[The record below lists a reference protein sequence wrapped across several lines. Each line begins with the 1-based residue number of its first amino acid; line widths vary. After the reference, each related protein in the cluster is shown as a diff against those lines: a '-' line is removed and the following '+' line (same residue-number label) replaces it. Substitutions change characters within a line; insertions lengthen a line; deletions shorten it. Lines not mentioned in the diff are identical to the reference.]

1 MGKKT
6 STSEELLEFTVD
18 PAIIMHIIY
27 NQGGNEAKALLELVM
42 NGIDAGATSIR
53 IDFTEQGFT
62 CQDNGKGFVTREE
75 IELHFQRFG
84 TPHIE
89 GDARYGRYRLGRG
102 QIMAFARTK
111 WLTQDWVME
120 VDIPQTGLLFSL
132 SQTKDKFPGCHI
144 TGHWYARKEEWER
157 NEILRELKKQLRYLD
172 MEIEINGEK
181 VGREQFQEQ
190 WDHED
195 DLAYYRIADRSGA
208 MDIFNMGVFVK
219 HDPSRLWGA
228 GGVILSKKAIALNT
242 SRTEVMRE
250 LCPVWTSISEIM
262 EGLIEKD
269 EKTRRKNVWTLER
282 KERTLTKILDGHPDA
297 LRLFREAPLITLV
310 GNSKAISLGHLLF
323 GRKFL
328 PMTHNIQYKYQK
340 ITICPSRSSIPDA
353 EMIASMFPDM
363 AVIHPTT
370 FSEVFD
376 CHSTGDFLRTIESAQ
391 TAVWPDGSLI
401 GDLFHE
407 KSYALRL
414 RSDYAVYPRLFD
426 AGDLAPADFST
437 LTQAIDRRTQIL
449 KSSDCLKG
457 EEMRVWGA
465 FKQHIKK
472 FALAVRQM
480 MNPDNED
487 DVEIFLGRSQTAEAW
502 TDGGKSICLSVDLVK
517 KMCSNPVQH
526 AQRLFQI
533 VEHELVHSHGGV
545 DPSLNAEH
553 DFNFYKRF
561 HDTTIAAAS
570 LRQTMIRK
578 GLKAYRYTLNMR
590 REKLADDGWYRR
602 TCRYRTK
609 PKTCDREVALFY
621 DILVMRMAL
630 IGDYDLPLNKDALRA
645 DEDIVSIIEQRIRSE
660 TPSAAA
666 PKSADEVLTEAL
678 LIAGVKS
685 GENAKRYE
693 ERQRA
698 EAQDEERMQEYYES
712 LGVEEDQSNN
722 GLIEDW
728 GYAREALRSVFD
740 KLLKKRCLSWLGQE
754 VITDPKVMALCESA
768 VSRWHAED
776 LAEMRNQYGKNL
788 TAQQMTERLSFWAE
802 VTPTV
807 DKIAPTDDLTLWVFD
822 RDKYEDDLENSLC
835 ILREEFGPIP
845 PSLSAV
851 TREAQRI
858 IEAEDIPGIMQ
869 RYLLRMASEKDPGS
883 DF

>member
-1 MGKKT
+1 MVKKT

-250 LCPVWTSISEIM
+250 LCPIWRSISETM
-262 EGLIEKD
+262 DDLIQKD
-269 EKTRRKNVWTLER
+269 ERTRRKNVWTIER
-282 KERTLTKILDGHPDA
+282 KERALARILNAHPDA
-297 LRLFREAPLITLV
+297 VKLFREAPLITLV
-310 GNSKAISLGHLLF
+310 GHSKAISLGQLLF
-323 GRKFL
+323 GQKLIPASGLTEFKF
-328 PMTHNIQYKYQK
+328 QK
-340 ITICPSRSSIPDA
+340 ISICNSRALLPDA
-353 EMIASMFPDM
+353 ETIASMFPDI

-370 FSEVFD
+370 FSEVFFSQTD
-376 CHSTGDFLRTIESAQ
+376 YSFIKKLNETQGSVFTGSSSWTIAELCREHSYTLRTR
-391 TAVWPDGSLI
+391 
-401 GDLFHE
+401 GDIQIT
-407 KSYALRL
+407 
-414 RSDYAVYPRLFD
+414 PREVVL
-426 AGDLAPADFST
+426 ADFST
-437 LTQAIDRRTQIL
+437 LRQAIDRRTQVL
-449 KSSDCLKG
+449 KASKCLKG
-457 EEMRVWGA
+457 EELRVWGA
-465 FKQHIKK
+465 FKSPLKK
-472 FALAVRQM
+472 FAAQVRRM
-480 MNPDNED
+480 MDPLNDQE
-487 DVEIFLGRSQTAEAW
+487 VEIFIGRSQTAEAW
-502 TDGGKSICLSVDLVK
+502 TDGGKSVFLSVELVRRL
-517 KMCSNPVQH
+517 CSNPVQH

-533 VEHELVHSHGGV
+533 VEHEMVHSHGGA

-553 DFNFYKRF
+553 DFDFYKRF
-561 HDTTIAAAS
+561 HDTTIAAAPI
-570 LRQTMIRK
+570 RQTMIRK

-590 REKLADDGWYRR
+590 RGKLADEGWYRR

-685 GENAKRYE
+685 GEDAKRYD

-858 IEAEDIPGIMQ
+858 IEAEDIPGIML
-869 RYLLRMASEKDPGS
+869 RYLLRMASEKDPRS